1 MHLMPREGTE
11 TETARRFSDS
21 VRMHLMPREGTETQ
35 MRSDMRSVD
44 ANASYAP

>member
-21 VRMHLMPREGTETQ
+21 VRMHLMPREGTETENFQ
-35 MRSDMRSVD
+35 SSDY
-44 ANASYAP
+44 AFFIASYAP